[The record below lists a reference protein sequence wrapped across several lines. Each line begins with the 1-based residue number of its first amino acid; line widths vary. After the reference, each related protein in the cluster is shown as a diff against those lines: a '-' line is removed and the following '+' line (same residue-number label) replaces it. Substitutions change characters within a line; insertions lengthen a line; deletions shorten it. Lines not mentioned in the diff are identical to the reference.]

1 MIEREYL
8 SDNDLPTKSD
18 SIKKS
23 RLNNKLSKRKEKQTY
38 ISAYKIKES
47 HSGERKENSISN
59 SKKSNSSKDM
69 INAIFE
75 SDEDIHDED

>member
-1 MIEREYL
+1 M
-8 SDNDLPTKSD
+8 
-18 SIKKS
+18 
-23 RLNNKLSKRKEKQTY
+23 SKRKEKQTY

-47 HSGERKENSISN
+47 HSGDRKENSISN